1 MTQEAP
7 ARDETLS
14 DVLSRLAEQQRQME
28 RLISEVKD
36 IRLEVELLKNAG
48 HSSIK
53 MNPELGPW
61 TGS

>member
-14 DVLSRLAEQQRQME
+14 DALSRLADQQRQME